1 MATWIGEGGIATS
14 LENLFGHKLERLMDE
29 PGLLV
34 MGEYQPGPDIV
45 DPITRGQRTYS
56 LFTSGVQG
64 ASAPS
69 AMIDGSSI
77 TADLSSLYFA
87 DSRGDSFTARN
98 IGGIAKGIF
107 NPDTLEFYLT
117 WDHLLGDRPKS
128 GLATFSLYGK
138 VNMVDVAAVPLATT
152 AVLFGTGL
160 AVLMT
165 VWRRKGTTQRGN
177 MVQSGVVWSIR
188 SVWSSRLFGS
198 TNEREKA
205 DPRTRQTGLTPVHRL
220 AFLDTWA

>member
-1 MATWIGEGGIATS
+1 MKKMKQAALFCLMLALPGFFWQAPAYAVVVQPSEILSLEFTNGDMDWRGRHGHK
-14 LENLFGHKLERLMDE
+14 LENLFGHKLDRLMDE

-69 AMIDGSSI
+69 ATIDGSSI

-87 DSRGDSFTARN
+87 DSRGDSFIARN
-98 IGGIAKGIF
+98 IGGIARGIF
-107 NPDTLEFYLT
+107 NPDTREFYLT
-117 WDHLLGDRPKS
+117 WDHLFGERQKS

-152 AVLFGTGL
+152 AVLFSTGL
-160 AVLMT
+160 AVLIA
-165 VWRRKGTTQRGN
+165 VWRRKGTTQMGN
-177 MVQSGVVWSIR
+177 MVQS
-188 SVWSSRLFGS
+188 
-198 TNEREKA
+198 A
-205 DPRTRQTGLTPVHRL
+205 
-220 AFLDTWA
+220 

>member
-1 MATWIGEGGIATS
+1 MKRMKQVALFGLMLGLWVSFWQAPAYAVVVPPSEILS
-14 LENLFGHKLERLMDE
+14 LEFTNGDMDWRGRFGHKLDNLFGHKLAKLIDE

-34 MGEYQPGPDIV
+34 MGEYQPGPNIV

-69 AMIDGSSI
+69 ATIDRSSI
-77 TADLSSLYFA
+77 TVDLSSLFFA
-87 DSRGDSFTARN
+87 ESRGDSFTARN

-107 NPDTLEFYLT
+107 NPDTSEFYLT
-117 WDHLLGDRPKS
+117 WDHLLGERPKS

-152 AVLFGTGL
+152 AVLFSTGL
-160 AVLMT
+160 AVLIS
-165 VWRRKGTTQRGN
+165 VWRRKEIMSLVREA
-177 MVQSGVVWSIR
+177 
-188 SVWSSRLFGS
+188 SSMS
-198 TNEREKA
+198 EA
-205 DPRTRQTGLTPVHRL
+205 
-220 AFLDTWA
+220 

>member
-1 MATWIGEGGIATS
+1 MKTMRQVALFGFMLALLEFFWQMPAYAVVVPQSEILNLEFTDGDVGWRGRFGHKM
-14 LENLFGHKLERLMDE
+14 ENLFGHKLERLLDQ

-45 DPITRGQRTYS
+45 DPITRGHRTYS

-69 AMIDGSSI
+69 ATIDRSSI
-77 TADLSSLYFA
+77 TVDLSSLFFA
-87 DSRGDSFTARN
+87 ESHGDSFTARN

-107 NPDTLEFYLT
+107 NPDTLEFCLT
-117 WDHLLGDRPKS
+117 WNHLFGDRPKS

-138 VNMVDVAAVPLATT
+138 ANMVDVAAVPLASTV
-152 AVLFGTGL
+152 VLFGTGL

-165 VWRRKGTTQRGN
+165 VWRRKGTTAL
-177 MVQSGVVWSIR
+177 M
-188 SVWSSRLFGS
+188 
-198 TNEREKA
+198 REA
-205 DPRTRQTGLTPVHRL
+205 SQMRE
-220 AFLDTWA
+220 A

>member
-1 MATWIGEGGIATS
+1 MKIMKQVALFGLMFALLEFFWQAPAYAVTAPPSGILS
-14 LENLFGHKLERLMDE
+14 LEFTNGDMDWRGQFSHKLDNLFGYKLERLLDE

-45 DPITRGQRTYS
+45 DPIERGERTYS

-64 ASAPS
+64 APAPS
-69 AMIDGSSI
+69 ATIDGSSI

-98 IGGIAKGIF
+98 IGGLARGIF

-117 WDHLLGDRPKS
+117 WDHLIGERQKS

-138 VNMVDVAAVPLATT
+138 VNMIDVAAVPLATT
-152 AVLFGTGL
+152 LVLFSTGL
-160 AVLMT
+160 AVLIA
-165 VWRRKGTTQRGN
+165 VWRRKATTA
-177 MVQSGVVWSIR
+177 
-188 SVWSSRLFGS
+188 LL
-198 TNEREKA
+198 REA
-205 DPRTRQTGLTPVHRL
+205 
-220 AFLDTWA
+220 

>member
-1 MATWIGEGGIATS
+1 MKTMRQVALFGFMLALLEFFWQMPAYAVVVPQSEILNLEFTDGDMDWRGRYGHK
-14 LENLFGHKLERLMDE
+14 LENLFGHKLERLLDK
-29 PGLLV
+29 PVLLV

-69 AMIDGSSI
+69 ATIDRSSI
-77 TADLSSLYFA
+77 TVDLSSLFFA
-87 DSRGDSFTARN
+87 ESRGETFTARN

-107 NPDTLEFYLT
+107 NPDTLEFCLT
-117 WDHLLGDRPKS
+117 WDHLFGTRPKS
-128 GLATFSLYGK
+128 GLATFSLHGK

-152 AVLFGTGL
+152 AVLFSTGL

-165 VWRRKGTTQRGN
+165 VWRRKGITSL
-177 MVQSGVVWSIR
+177 V
-188 SVWSSRLFGS
+188 
-198 TNEREKA
+198 REA
-205 DPRTRQTGLTPVHRL
+205 SPMRE
-220 AFLDTWA
+220 A

>member
-1 MATWIGEGGIATS
+1 MKRMRQVALFGLMLALLEFFWQAPAYAVVVPPSGILS
-14 LENLFGHKLERLMDE
+14 LEFTNGDMDWQGRFGHKLDNLFGHKLERLLDE

-34 MGEYQPGPDIV
+34 MGEYQPGPNIV
-45 DPITRGQRTYS
+45 DPITRGERTYS

-64 ASAPS
+64 APAPS
-69 AMIDGSSI
+69 ATIDRSSI

-117 WDHLLGDRPKS
+117 WDHLLGDRPNS

-138 VNMVDVAAVPLATT
+138 VNMVAVAAVPLATT
-152 AVLFGTGL
+152 AVLFSTGL
-160 AVLMT
+160 AVLIA
-165 VWRRKGTTQRGN
+165 VWRRKGVTSF
-177 MVQSGVVWSIR
+177 V
-188 SVWSSRLFGS
+188 
-198 TNEREKA
+198 REA
-205 DPRTRQTGLTPVHRL
+205 SPMRE
-220 AFLDTWA
+220 A

>member
-1 MATWIGEGGIATS
+1 MKRMKQVALFGVMLALLEFFWQMPAYAVVVPPSEILS
-14 LENLFGHKLERLMDE
+14 LEFTNGDMDWRGQFSHNLDNLFGHKLERLIDE

-34 MGEYQPGPDIV
+34 MGEYQPGPNIV

-64 ASAPS
+64 APAPS
-69 AMIDGSSI
+69 ATIDRSSI

-107 NPDTLEFYLT
+107 NPDTREFYLT
-117 WDHLLGDRPKS
+117 WDHLLGERPKS

-138 VNMVDVAAVPLATT
+138 VNMVNVAAVPLTTT
-152 AVLFGTGL
+152 AVLFSTGL
-160 AVLMT
+160 AVLMA
-165 VWRRKGTTQRGN
+165 VWRRKGHTQMGQP
-177 MVQSGVVWSIR
+177 VQS
-188 SVWSSRLFGS
+188 
-198 TNEREKA
+198 A
-205 DPRTRQTGLTPVHRL
+205 
-220 AFLDTWA
+220 

>member
-1 MATWIGEGGIATS
+1 MKRMKQVALFGLMLALAGFFWQAPAYAVVVQPSGILSLEFTNGDMDWRGQYS
-14 LENLFGHKLERLMDE
+14 HKLENLFGHKLDRLLDE

-34 MGEYQPGPDIV
+34 MGEYQPGPNIV
-45 DPITRGQRTYS
+45 EPITRGQRTYS

-69 AMIDGSSI
+69 ATIDRSSI
-77 TADLSSLYFA
+77 TVDLSSLYFA
-87 DSRGDSFTARN
+87 DSRGDSFTARY

-117 WDHLLGDRPKS
+117 WDHLMGERPKS

-152 AVLFGTGL
+152 AVLFSTGL
-160 AVLMT
+160 AVLIA
-165 VWRRKGTTQRGN
+165 VWRRKGTTAL
-177 MVQSGVVWSIR
+177 M
-188 SVWSSRLFGS
+188 
-198 TNEREKA
+198 REA
-205 DPRTRQTGLTPVHRL
+205 
-220 AFLDTWA
+220 

>member
-1 MATWIGEGGIATS
+1 MKIMRQVALFGLMLGLWVFFWQAPAHAAVVPPSGILS
-14 LENLFGHKLERLMDE
+14 LEFTNGDMDWRGRHGHKLDRLLDQ

-64 ASAPS
+64 APAPS
-69 AMIDGSSI
+69 ATIDRSSI
-77 TADLSSLYFA
+77 TVDLSSLYFA

-117 WDHLLGDRPKS
+117 WDHLFGERPKS

-138 VNMVDVAAVPLATT
+138 VNMIDVAAVPITTT
-152 AVLFGTGL
+152 AVLFSTGL
-160 AVLMT
+160 AMLIA
-165 VWRRKGTTQRGN
+165 VWRRKGTTDFLRKASP
-177 MVQSGVVWSIR
+177 M
-188 SVWSSRLFGS
+188 
-198 TNEREKA
+198 REA
-205 DPRTRQTGLTPVHRL
+205 
-220 AFLDTWA
+220 